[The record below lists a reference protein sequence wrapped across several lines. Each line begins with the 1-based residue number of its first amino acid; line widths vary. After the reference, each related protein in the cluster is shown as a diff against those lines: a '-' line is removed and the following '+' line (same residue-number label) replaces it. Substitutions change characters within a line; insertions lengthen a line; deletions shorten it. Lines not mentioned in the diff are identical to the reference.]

1 MLSCHIFIRFF
12 HNFSRFLH
20 FFSRQNFLQKPFKN
34 SVVHHSPVASHTL
47 LIESQVA
54 VGRGGVS
61 QRPTSTMRQL
71 VVFVAYQYKVY
82 PLPGCHYPDFHIDAH
97 RGEVGL
103 DDLNHTQICGRIHH
117 NIGCKSIGITGFRQ
131 QFFRCRWIIGI
142 FIFQILRPFF
152 VRESPTGHITG
163 C

>member
-12 HNFSRFLH
+12 HYFSRFLQV
-20 FFSRQNFLQKPFKN
+20 FSRQNFRQKPFKN
-34 SVVHHSPVASHTL
+34 RVVHHSPVASHTP

-61 QRPTSTMRQL
+61 SGPPVRCANWSCLWPTSTKL
-71 VVFVAYQYKVY
+71 SIALL
-82 PLPGCHYPDFHIDAH
+82 PLSEFPYRCH